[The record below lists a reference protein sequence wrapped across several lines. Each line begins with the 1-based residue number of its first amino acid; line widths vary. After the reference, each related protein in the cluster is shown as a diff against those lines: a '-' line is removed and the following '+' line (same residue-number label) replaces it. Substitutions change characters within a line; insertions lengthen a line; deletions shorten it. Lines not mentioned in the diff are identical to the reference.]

1 MKDNINPN
9 HYKNRKHECI
19 EFTRLLNF
27 NLGNAF
33 KYIWRFEHKNGKED
47 LEKAVWYLKD
57 QIRNRP
63 VMLNMTPSE
72 YDLMADKVGCCSF
85 EYAHLKALDG
95 VLFAA
100 YTQSYEALS
109 MAIIKL
115 NKLIEKKYGKENGK

>member
-9 HYKNRKHECI
+9 HYKTRKHECI

-47 LEKAVWYLKD
+47 LEKAVWYLRD

-63 VMLNMTPSE
+63 EMRKLSQSKYDDMAGSLRWCEFENLHLEPLGCILYAAHTQDCDVML
-72 YDLMADKVGCCSF
+72 L
-85 EYAHLKALDG
+85 
-95 VLFAA
+95 
-100 YTQSYEALS
+100 
-109 MAIIKL
+109 AIIYVER
-115 NKLIEKKYGKENGK
+115 LIEKKYGKGNGK

>member
-9 HYKNRKHECI
+9 HYKTRKHECI

-47 LEKAVWYLKD
+47 LEKALWYLLD
-57 QIRNRP
+57 QIGNRP

-72 YDLMADKVGCCSF
+72 YDLMADKVGCCGF
-85 EYAHLKALDG
+85 EYAHLNALDG

-100 YTQSYEALS
+100 YTRSHEALG

-115 NKLIEKKYGKENGK
+115 NKLIEKKYGKENEK

>member
-9 HYKNRKHECI
+9 HYKTRKHECI

-33 KYIWRFEHKNGKED
+33 KCIWRFEHKNGKED

-63 VMLNMTPSE
+63 GMSKLSQPKYDKMKFSLEWCGFERNHLSALNCIL
-72 YDLMADKVGCCSF
+72 Y
-85 EYAHLKALDG
+85 
-95 VLFAA
+95 AA
-100 YTQSYEALS
+100 YVKNYDVMILAISYVE
-109 MAIIKL
+109 
-115 NKLIEKKYGKENGK
+115 KLIEEKYGKGNEK

>member
-47 LEKAVWYLKD
+47 LEKAVWYLQD
-57 QIRNRP
+57 QIRTMP
-63 VMLNMTPSE
+63 AMPIITPRS
-72 YDLMADKVGCCSF
+72 YDLMVDKAECCGF
-85 EYAHLKALDG
+85 EYTHLKALDG
-95 VLFAA
+95 VLYAAFAKN
-100 YTQSYEALS
+100 YESLS
-109 MAIIKL
+109 MAI
-115 NKLIEKKYGKENGK
+115 NRVERLIEEKCGKENGE

>member
-9 HYKNRKHECI
+9 HYKNRKYECI

-57 QIRNRP
+57 EIRNKPSKMNITYAKYCR
-63 VMLNMTPSE
+63 MEGDLKCCGFENTQLSALNCIL
-72 YDLMADKVGCCSF
+72 Y
-85 EYAHLKALDG
+85 
-95 VLFAA
+95 AA
-100 YTQSYEALS
+100 YSRSHEVMVLAVSYTE
-109 MAIIKL
+109 
-115 NKLIEKKYGKENGK
+115 KLIEKKYGKGNKK

>member
-9 HYKNRKHECI
+9 HYKTRKHECI

-57 QIRNRP
+57 QIRTRLKRQ
-63 VMLNMTPSE
+63 MLSRSR
-72 YDLMADKVGCCSF
+72 YDKMEDSLRCCEF
-85 EYAHLKALDG
+85 GYLRYRALDCI
-95 VLFAA
+95 LYAA
-100 YTQSYEALS
+100 YTQDCDV
-109 MAIIKL
+109 MFTAIHFVER
-115 NKLIEKKYGKENGK
+115 LIEEKYGKENGK

>member
-9 HYKNRKHECI
+9 HYKTRKHECI

-47 LEKAVWYLKD
+47 LEKALWYLRD
-57 QIRNRP
+57 QIENRP
-63 VMLNMTPSE
+63 VMLDMTPSE
-72 YDLMADKVGCCSF
+72 YDLMANKAVCCGF
-85 EYAHLKALDG
+85 EYVHLNALKG

-100 YTQSYEALS
+100 YMQSYEELS
-109 MAIIKL
+109 MAI
-115 NKLIEKKYGKENGK
+115 NRVERLIEKKYGKGNEK

>member
-1 MKDNINPN
+1 MKDNISPN

-47 LEKAVWYLKD
+47 LEKALWYLLD
-57 QIRNRP
+57 QIGNRT
-63 VMLNMTPSE
+63 VMLNMNPLE
-72 YDLMADKVGCCSF
+72 YDLMADKVGCCGF
-85 EYAHLKALDG
+85 EHAHLNALDG

-100 YTQSYEALS
+100 YTQSYEALG

-115 NKLIEKKYGKENGK
+115 NNLIEKKYGKGEK